1 MSKQGGVLQMPKT
14 TREELTDVC
23 RTLVA
28 WWHDPHGY
36 TGTLMQAVEKAEAA
50 LAKIDGIE
58 DGGPD
63 AA

>member
-1 MSKQGGVLQMPKT
+1 MPKT